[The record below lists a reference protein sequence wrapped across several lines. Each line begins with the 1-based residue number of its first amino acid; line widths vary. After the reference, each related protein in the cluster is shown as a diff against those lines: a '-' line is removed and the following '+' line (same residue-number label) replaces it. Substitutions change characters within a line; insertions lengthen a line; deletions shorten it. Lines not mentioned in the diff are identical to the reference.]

1 MKKFIA
7 VLSAVIVLLFSCEKP
22 LAEGESLDRDV
33 VDGKFTGYVYNYGF
47 CEEPNYWYQF
57 ENYQQRIDEFQIP
70 EEALAKL
77 TTEGLSHTCMYYPLR
92 WDFIVWGG
100 FSTSSYDGILS
111 IIDNY
116 NGLTELSKRKYGPGA
131 LLKLYENLRPDVSE
145 ARTMLYKGEISNV
158 NSFMDRNYLE
168 LLLSTEYFTP
178 KMSIEQLDRLSGS
191 IVSMTNYYFE
201 NPDSHSYFPS
211 FGYPYCALCRVLIVK
226 SNKNIVALTDIEKS
240 MLAFFIRWAGRVSPD
255 DNTAILKILSDKVP
269 GLKTPAIISV

>member
-92 WDFIVWGG
+92 WDYIVWGG

-178 KMSIEQLDRLSGS
+178 KMSVEQLDRLSRS
-191 IVSMTNYYFE
+191 IVSLTGYYYE
-201 NPDSHSYFPS
+201 HPDSHSYFPA
-211 FGYPYCALCRVLIVK
+211 FAYPFCALCRVLLVK
-226 SNKNIVALTDIEKS
+226 NNKNLINLTDIEKS
-240 MLAFFIRWAGRVSPD
+240 MLAFFVRWAGRVSSD
-255 DNTAILKILSDKVP
+255 DAAAIYIILKDNFT
-269 GLKTPAIISV
+269 GLKTP